1 MCVGMASLF
10 HAIAALAAGPTGP
23 WVRVQQLAETLD
35 VSRARVVSDLSEHLA
50 TGAVGTAAGHVRLAA
65 PGHGRNELGRLTRSG
80 DEDAEDDTTAA
91 AGRGR
96 TQSRAHAVKGV
107 CVPSVGPLR
116 GRGRTRSRACAY
128 HPSGPFAV
136 GGARNRGRV
145 LTSLRAPFQSG
156 AHAVEGVCLPA
167 FGPLRSRGRAQPK
180 TRASAQRKMK
190 ATKLAW
196 RGERRTNGKS
206 ASR

>member
-1 MCVGMASLF
+1 MASLF

-23 WVRVQQLAETLD
+23 WVRVRQLAETLD
-35 VSRARVVSDLSEHLA
+35 VPRARVVSDLSAHLA

-65 PGHGRNELGRLTRSG
+65 PGHGRNELRRLTGSG
-80 DEDAEDDTTAA
+80 DEDAVE
-91 AGRGR
+91 
-96 TQSRAHAVKGV
+96 GV
-107 CVPSVGPLR
+107 CLPSVGPFR

-128 HPSGPFAV
+128 HPSGLFAG

-180 TRASAQRKMK
+180 TRASAQRKMR
-190 ATKLAW
+190 ATKLAR
-196 RGERRTNGKS
+196 RGEPRTNGKC